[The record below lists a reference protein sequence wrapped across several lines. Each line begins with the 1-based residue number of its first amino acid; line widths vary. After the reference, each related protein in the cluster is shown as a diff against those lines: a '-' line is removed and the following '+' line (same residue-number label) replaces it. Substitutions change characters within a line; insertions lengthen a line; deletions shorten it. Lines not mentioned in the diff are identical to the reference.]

1 MLDADACRKM
11 KELRDK
17 LAEKEGELTH
27 LKREL
32 EHVKMRSVRTDL

>member
-1 MLDADACRKM
+1 M

-17 LAEKEGELTH
+17 LAEKDGELTH

-32 EHVKMRSVRTDL
+32 EHIKMRAVCTVMQL